1 MLFWIFVLMVVL
13 GIVGMVV
20 YDNTRVGEWCWSV
33 SFAGIVAGIIAVAV
47 SLCIIAINYC
57 GVDGEI
63 AANQARY
70 ESLVYQYENNLY
82 DNDNDLGKKELLNQ
96 IQEWNEDLAR
106 NQENQDNLWIGIYI
120 PNVFDQFNF
129 INLEH
134 PGFVPIK
141 DIN

>member
-1 MLFWIFVLMVVL
+1 MFFWIFVLMVVL
-13 GIVGMVV
+13 GIVGRVV

-33 SFAGIVAGIIAVAV
+33 SFAGIIAGIIAVVV

-82 DNDNDLGKKELLNQ
+82 DNDNDLGKKELMNQ

-120 PNVFDQFNF
+120 PNVFDQFDF

-134 PGFVPIK
+134 PGFVPIE
-141 DIN
+141 DVN

>member
-13 GIVGMVV
+13 GVVGMIV

-82 DNDNDLGKKELLNQ
+82 DNDNDLGKKELMNQ

-120 PNVFDQFNF
+120 PNVFDQFDF

-134 PGFVPIK
+134 PGFVPIE
-141 DIN
+141 DVN

>member
-70 ESLVYQYENNLY
+70 ETLVYQYENNLY
-82 DNDNDLGKKELLNQ
+82 DNDNDLGKKELMNQ

-129 INLEH
+129 INLEN
-134 PGFVPIK
+134 PGFVPIE

>member
-33 SFAGIVAGIIAVAV
+33 SFAGIIAGIIAVVV

-82 DNDNDLGKKELLNQ
+82 DNDNDLGKKELMNQ

-120 PNVFDQFNF
+120 PNVFDQFDF

-134 PGFVPIK
+134 PGFVPIE
-141 DIN
+141 DVN